1 MKHISSLSRKR
12 DRQVLEK
19 RRLKAIKLH
28 QKGHSQYRIAK
39 QLQVSFEAVSN
50 WVELYEKQGLKGLKT
65 LGKPGPRPRLDD
77 NEKRKIKQAI
87 LKGPKAQGFATD
99 LWTLERIAKLIK
111 QMTKIS
117 YHPGHVWKILLS
129 LGFTCQ
135 KPQTKSIER
144 NERDIE
150 NWKRRV
156 WPKLKRGLPNITMI

>member
-1 MKHISSLSRKR
+1 MER
-12 DRQVLEK
+12 

-28 QKGHSQYRIAK
+28 KKGLTQYQIAK

-50 WVELYEKQGLKGLKT
+50 WVELYKKQGFKGLKT
-65 LGKPGPRPRLDD
+65 LGKPGPKPRLDES
-77 NEKRKIKQAI
+77 EKRKIRQAI
-87 LKGPKAQGFATD
+87 LQGPKVHGFATD
-99 LWTLERIAKLIK
+99 LWTLERIARLIK
-111 QMTKIS
+111 QLTKVS

-144 NERDIE
+144 NERNIE

-156 WPKLKRGLPNITMI
+156 WPALKKGLPNITMI